1 MKFLFTDI
9 IGWAGF
15 SLIFLGYY
23 FNAKKKI
30 YCFFIWGIGNLI
42 YLVYGIL
49 LSALPIMAMST
60 FVLCMNIYGYYNW
73 KKQEGE

>member
-1 MKFLFTDI
+1 MKFSFTDI

-15 SLIFLGYY
+15 SLILLGYY

-49 LSALPIMAMST
+49 LNALPIMAMST
-60 FVLCMNIYGYYNW
+60 FVLCMNLYGYYNW
-73 KKQEGE
+73 IKQEGE